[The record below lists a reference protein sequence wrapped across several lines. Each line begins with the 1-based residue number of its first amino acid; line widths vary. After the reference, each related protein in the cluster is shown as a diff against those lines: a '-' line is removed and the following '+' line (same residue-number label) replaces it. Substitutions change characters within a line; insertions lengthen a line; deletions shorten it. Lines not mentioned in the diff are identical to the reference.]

1 MLKASAPQKR
11 IRSGSWCFFDD
22 GGVDVGGVGVGAVV
36 VVDDH
41 LTTIGCLGEHFGGEV
56 LAAAAADDLTFP
68 KKRRCRRG
76 GI

>member
-11 IRSGSWCFFDD
+11 IRRGSWCLFDD
-22 GGVDVGGVGVGAVV
+22 GGVDVGAVV

>member
-11 IRSGSWCFFDD
+11 IRRGSWCFSDD
-22 GGVDVGGVGVGAVV
+22 GGVDVGAVV

-56 LAAAAADDLTFP
+56 LAAAAAAAAADDDLTFP

>member
-22 GGVDVGGVGVGAVV
+22 GGVDVGAVV

-56 LAAAAADDLTFP
+56 LAAAAAADDFTFP